1 MSSDL
6 VAEFIADMLKRAA
19 TEKNALQVAAEEAAA
34 QRAQGNPLAQQNAE
48 VRAVRD
54 GRNIL
59 QRLADEALR

>member
-6 VAEFIADMLKRAA
+6 VAEFIAAMEQRA
-19 TEKNALQVAAEEAAA
+19 TSDKNALQVAAEEAAA
-34 QRAQGNPLAQQNAE
+34 QRAEGNPLAQQNAE

>member
-1 MSSDL
+1 MSEDL
-6 VAEFIADMLKRAA
+6 VAQLIADMEKRA
-19 TEKNALQVAAEEAAA
+19 TSDKNALQVAAEAAAA

-48 VRAVRD
+48 VRAARD